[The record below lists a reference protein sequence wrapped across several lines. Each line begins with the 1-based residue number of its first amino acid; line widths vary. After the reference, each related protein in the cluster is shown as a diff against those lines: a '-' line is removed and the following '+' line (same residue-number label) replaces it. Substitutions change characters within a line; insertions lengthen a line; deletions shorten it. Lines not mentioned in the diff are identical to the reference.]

1 MKNKPE
7 NYSSTEE
14 YRNITCL
21 SNMNKERKSIKR
33 ISNIKQIKQLKQQVK
48 RLKHTIEGLTLEII
62 PSLQEENHTI
72 RTLHQS
78 MIKHHHNK
86 IKPETR
92 DVIINLIGGQVVS
105 IQGLTADHL
114 VFVNELTENK
124 KITLKNYQQGLGKEI
139 K

>member
-7 NYSSTEE
+7 NYASTEE

-21 SNMNKERKSIKR
+21 SNVNKEKKKAKK
-33 ISNIKQIKQLKQQVK
+33 ISNDKEIRQLKQQIK
-48 RLKHTIEGLTLEII
+48 RLKHMIHGFTFDII

-114 VFVNELTENK
+114 VFINELTENK
-124 KITLKNYQQGLGKEI
+124 KITLKNYQLGLGKET

>member
-7 NYSSTEE
+7 SYSSTEE

-21 SNMNKERKSIKR
+21 SNVNKEKKRIKR

-48 RLKHTIEGLTLEII
+48 RLKHTIDGLTLEII

-86 IKPETR
+86 IKPVVTEIT
-92 DVIINLIGGQVVS
+92 VNLIGGQVVS

-114 VFVNELTENK
+114 VFINELTENK
-124 KITLKNYQQGLGKEI
+124 KITLKDYQQGLGKEI